1 MKIIIIISV
10 FIILSINPND
20 IAKINKLKKE
30 AEKYFHEKNYNS
42 AIKKYEYLIDS
53 MKIEDDNM
61 LLNLSHSYL
70 LSGDTAKAI
79 EGYNIA
85 SSSKINKLKSIALQQ
100 LGVISNNYNKLDESS
115 ELFKNS
121 IKADPLNVESKYNYE
136 LIMKRIKEQQ
146 NNEQQNK
153 EQQNKEQQNKE
164 QQNKE
169 QQNKEQQNKEQQN
182 KEQQN
187 KEQQNKEQQ
196 NKEQQNKE
204 QQNKEQQNK
213 EQQKRNNKIEKSI
226 EEKLKEINISK
237 EKAEM
242 ILEALRNNE
251 FQYLQQLKR
260 KSSKKVDKSKPDW

>member
-169 QQNKEQQNKEQQN
+169 QQNKEQQ
-182 KEQQN
+182 
-187 KEQQNKEQQ
+187 
-196 NKEQQNKE
+196 
-204 QQNKEQQNK
+204 
-213 EQQKRNNKIEKSI
+213 KRNNKIEKSI